1 MQPDDTGH
9 KSITHNDLR
18 NGGAVYSQ
26 LADIPKETARLAY
39 FVQRFDLT
47 RGILD
52 SLARRGLVRKI
63 KFGIGNSCPVVWS
76 ISDVFDY
83 IRSNSPIHARRRRHG
98 SR

>member
-1 MQPDDTGH
+1 MKPDDTGR
-9 KSITHNDLR
+9 NDSSHGGLR

-52 SLARRGLVRKI
+52 SLARRGVVGKI

-76 ISDVFDY
+76 ISDVINY
-83 IRSNSPIHARRRRHG
+83 IKSNSRARPRRSRHG
-98 SR
+98 KR